1 MTNVVLGDIN
11 NDGVVN
17 IIDVVMLVDQVL
29 NENYNSFSDLNND
42 NVVNVIDIVQLV
54 SMILN

>member
-1 MTNVVLGDIN
+1 MMALSIVGIVI
-11 NDGVVN
+11 
-17 IIDVVMLVDQVL
+17 LVDQVL
-29 NENYNSFSDLNND
+29 NEVITLHFSDLNND

>member
-1 MTNVVLGDIN
+1 
-11 NDGVVN
+11 
-17 IIDVVMLVDQVL
+17 MLVDQVL
-29 NENYNSFSDLNND
+29 NENYNTFSDLNND